1 MACSPPPAVP
11 GEAPSVSV
19 SGLAFKNEGVW
30 RQLSSKAEE
39 NQEISGPTPQ
49 ILLEKEKLNGISVGK
64 ILEKKKTVPRAS
76 QVIGNNRR
84 EHLRF
89 HNLVS

>member
-1 MACSPPPAVP
+1 M
-11 GEAPSVSV
+11 
-19 SGLAFKNEGVW
+19 SGLALKHEGVW

-39 NQEISGPTPQ
+39 SQEISDPTPQ
-49 ILLEKEKLNGISVGK
+49 ILLEKEKLNGISGGK

-76 QVIGNNRR
+76 QVIGNDRR
-84 EHLRF
+84 ECLRL